1 MARYHATVE
10 SRKSATETFGYLA
23 TFSNA
28 AHWDPGVLAGEQP
41 GAGPARAAPASGWW
55 CRSWASACP

>member
-1 MARYHATVE
+1 MARYHAAVE
-10 SRKSATETFGYLA
+10 SRSSATETFGYLA

-28 AHWDPGVLAGEQP
+28 ADWDPGVLAGEHL
-41 GAGPARAAPASGWW
+41 GAGPVRQAPASGWW